1 MYIYMAKGIFVYE
14 RQNSMVL
21 IAPSILSADFG
32 NLQNEL
38 KALTKAGADMIHLDI
53 MDAHF
58 VNNLTFGAPVVKSI
72 RNATKLPF
80 DVHLMVN
87 TPFDMIDDFVK
98 AGADYITVHAEATT
112 HLDALLTKIKKY
124 GIKAGVALNPA
135 TNEDTIKYVLD
146 KLDLV
151 LVMSVNPGFGG
162 QTFIPSSLDKITKIK
177 KMIKNH
183 NILLEVDGGINPL
196 TAQQCVAAGA
206 DILVAGTAVFKTDE
220 YQKNIEALK

>member
-1 MYIYMAKGIFVYE
+1 
-14 RQNSMVL
+14 MVL

-53 MDAHF
+53 MDAHV